1 MENHTS
7 RAKTKRVLALFT
19 KGETMAKKH
28 SFVLYTDQ
36 KAVIDKLSN
45 EQAGQLIKAIYAYV
59 DTGQLPRLDMTL
71 DLVIT
76 PFITTIDRD
85 KKKYEEI
92 SIIRANASKSK
103 QKKQMIANGSKC
115 NDSDNDSD
123 SVNENDSDNNNND
136 VVGDSCVDG
145 LQEIIEFY
153 DNNIGMITPF
163 GAEILS
169 DYAKEMPAD
178 LIILAMK
185 KSVEAN
191 IRTIQYIKGI
201 LNNWSKKGIKTV
213 LEAEKEDEIFKNRGI
228 TKEENEEEMLTRKI
242 NAIEEGLNDEW

>member
-1 MENHTS
+1 
-7 RAKTKRVLALFT
+7 
-19 KGETMAKKH
+19 MAKKH

-123 SVNENDSDNNNND
+123 SVNDNDSDNNNND

-163 GAEILS
+163 GVEVLS
-169 DYAKEMPAD
+169 DYAKEMHKD

-213 LEAEKEDEIFKNRGI
+213 LEAEKEDEAFRNKDVKQ
-228 TKEENEEEMLTRKI
+228 KETEEESFERKRR
-242 NAIEEGLNDEW
+242 ALEEGLNDEW

>member
-1 MENHTS
+1 ME
-7 RAKTKRVLALFT
+7 KKR
-19 KGETMAKKH
+19 

-45 EQAGQLIKAIYAYV
+45 EQAGQLIKAIYTYA
-59 DTGQLPRLDMTL
+59 DTGQLPSLDMTL
-71 DLVIT
+71 DLVII

-103 QKKQMIANGSKC
+103 QKKQMITNDNKC
-115 NDSDNDSD
+115 NDSDSDSDNDSD
-123 SVNENDSDNNNND
+123 SDSDNNKSD
-136 VVGDSCVDG
+136 VVGESCVDG

-153 DNNIGMITPF
+153 NNNIGMITPF

>member
-1 MENHTS
+1 MKMVKNGGRPKKETIGFKKEKTTGFENNKTTGHIKEET
-7 RAKTKRVLALFT
+7 KTKP
-19 KGETMAKKH
+19 
-28 SFVLYTDQ
+28 
-36 KAVIDKLSN
+36 N
-45 EQAGQLIKAIYAYV
+45 
-59 DTGQLPRLDMTL
+59 
-71 DLVIT
+71 
-76 PFITTIDRD
+76 
-85 KKKYEEI
+85 
-92 SIIRANASKSK
+92 
-103 QKKQMIANGSKC
+103 
-115 NDSDNDSD
+115 
-123 SVNENDSDNNNND
+123 VNENVNENVNVNANENENVS
-136 VVGDSCVDG
+136 DSCVDG

-153 DNNIGMITPF
+153 NNNIGMITPF

-169 DYAKEMPAD
+169 DYAKEMSAD

>member
-1 MENHTS
+1 
-7 RAKTKRVLALFT
+7 
-19 KGETMAKKH
+19 MAKKH

-59 DTGQLPRLDMTL
+59 DTGQLLKLDMTL

-103 QKKQMIANGSKC
+103 QKKQMIANGNKC

-123 SVNENDSDNNNND
+123 SVNDNDSDNNNND

-163 GAEILS
+163 GVEVLS
-169 DYAKEMPAD
+169 DYAKEMHKD

-185 KSVEAN
+185 KAVEAN

-213 LEAEKEDEIFKNRGI
+213 LEAEKEDEAFRNKDVKQ
-228 TKEENEEEMLTRKI
+228 KETEEESFERKRR
-242 NAIEEGLNDEW
+242 ALEEGLNDEW